1 MLDWDRFGDY
11 MTTNGVF
18 CYRGKLYYAI
28 DYGDCGSWGCNYY
41 GLFKWIAEKNCYE
54 LLAEM

>member
-1 MLDWDRFGDY
+1 MLDWERFGDY

-41 GLFKWIAEKNCYE
+41 GLFKWVAEKNCYE